1 MIYCA
6 VCGKVI
12 QADVPNAYKRI
23 GYVRTE
29 TDATGKWLAYADLFS
44 HIECYGDRAV
54 AQRKDTCIFE

>member
-1 MIYCA
+1 MYCA

-12 QADVPNAYKRI
+12 SEDVPDHYKRI

-44 HIECYGDRAV
+44 HIECYDNRAV
-54 AQRKDTCIFE
+54 AQRHDTCIFE